1 MAHADHVDIVGR
13 EPEPIHADQRGD
25 AAIDEKGGAVR
36 PYVEGGLELPAR
48 AKSIPTP
55 YDCKP
60 HDRRTSPPLNLCLS
74 TRRQAPR
81 QSMTGVSARSDG
93 KRRIRDFPT

>member
-1 MAHADHVDIVGR
+1 MIAMQVTHADHVDIVGG

-48 AKSIPTP
+48 AKSVPTP

-60 HDRRTSPPLNLCLS
+60 HDRRTPPPVKTLPLYETPS
-74 TRRQAPR
+74 AAAIHDGRFGAERR
-81 QSMTGVSARSDG
+81 
-93 KRRIRDFPT
+93 